1 MEHEAEKITH
11 DKINKDMIYK
21 NAVLKIYDIP
31 ILYFPKFFH
40 PDPTVDRRT
49 GFLRPQLNSSNTLG
63 SSIFVPYFV
72 ALDDDKDFTF
82 KPTIFEDKV
91 ILQNEYRKVTENSS
105 LISDFSLTKGYV
117 SSNDNKEKNIT
128 HFFLN
133 YDQDLKLNSF
143 EESNLNLQI
152 EKVSNDTYLKVFQN
166 NLFETP
172 AMPSSKDV
180 MKTEVELSL
189 IHDDYDF
196 SAELN
201 IFENLGKKNNDRY
214 EYVLPSYSFSKNLKF
229 NNFDGSINFFSNGS
243 NNLKNTNNLRT
254 SITNDIEIKSRDYFT
269 NKGFKNNFN
278 IYFKNLN
285 SIGKDD
291 PTYKSSPRLE
301 VMNIV
306 EFSSSYPLTKSN
318 SLQNEILTPR
328 ISLRANPGNNMKNY
342 SSTERTI
349 NSNNIFDI
357 NRLGITDSFEAG
369 RSLTLGLDYKIDKI
383 EKIEQLEND
392 TLNSN
397 QPEKLPPKDRYI
409 NFRLA
414 TVLRDKTETEIPTS
428 STIDKK
434 SSNIFGQI
442 NNQLF
447 ENVDLN
453 YYFSINNNLDTFN
466 SHQLNSEFKVNNF
479 ITEFNYIEQNGDI
492 GSSHSIS
499 NKTSYE
505 LDENNSFAFTT
516 RRNKKINLTEYYDLS
531 YQYKNDCLIAGIK
544 YNKTFYQD
552 NDIKPQENLFFTIT
566 LVPLTTYERIV
577 YEN

>member
-1 MEHEAEKITH
+1 M
-11 DKINKDMIYK
+11 
-21 NAVLKIYDIP
+21 
-31 ILYFPKFFH
+31 
-40 PDPTVDRRT
+40 
-49 GFLRPQLNSSNTLG
+49 
-63 SSIFVPYFV
+63 
-72 ALDDDKDFTF
+72 
-82 KPTIFEDKV
+82 
-91 ILQNEYRKVTENSS
+91 
-105 LISDFSLTKGYV
+105 
-117 SSNDNKEKNIT
+117 
-128 HFFLN
+128 
-133 YDQDLKLNSF
+133 
-143 EESNLNLQI
+143 
-152 EKVSNDTYLKVFQN
+152 
-166 NLFETP
+166 
-172 AMPSSKDV
+172 
-180 MKTEVELSL
+180 
-189 IHDDYDF
+189 
-196 SAELN
+196 
-201 IFENLGKKNNDRY
+201 
-214 EYVLPSYSFSKNLKF
+214 
-229 NNFDGSINFFSNGS
+229 
-243 NNLKNTNNLRT
+243 
-254 SITNDIEIKSRDYFT
+254 
-269 NKGFKNNFN
+269 
-278 IYFKNLN
+278 
-285 SIGKDD
+285 
-291 PTYKSSPRLE
+291 
-301 VMNIV
+301 
-306 EFSSSYPLTKSN
+306 
-318 SLQNEILTPR
+318 
-328 ISLRANPGNNMKNY
+328 
-342 SSTERTI
+342 
-349 NSNNIFDI
+349 
-357 NRLGITDSFEAG
+357 GITDSFEAG

-392 TLNSN
+392 ALNSN
-397 QPEKLPPKDRYI
+397 QPEKLPPKDKYI